1 MIVRIM
7 TENQYRMTDDQ
18 MHQVDQLDNDLE
30 AALRNND
37 VALFRSSLAALTD
50 YIRQSGELVPIDE
63 LVPSDVIVP
72 APDMSL
78 EEAREHF
85 KPFTVP
91 PA

>member
-1 MIVRIM
+1 VIVRIM

-18 MHQVDQLDNDLE
+18 MRQVDRLDDDLE

-37 VALFRSSLAALTD
+37 VALFHSSLAALTD
-50 YIRQSGELVPIDE
+50 YIRTSGELVPVDE
-63 LVPSDVIVP
+63 LVPSNVIVP

-85 KPFTVP
+85 KSFTMP

>member
-18 MHQVDQLDNDLE
+18 MRQVDRLDDDLE
-30 AALRNND
+30 AALHNGD
-37 VALFRSSLAALTD
+37 VALFRSSLATLVD
-50 YIRQSGELVPIDE
+50 YIRTSGEPVPVDE

-85 KPFTVP
+85 KPFTMP